1 MNEYVYKKLDN
12 SLRNQMNYNEFYK
25 NIDSI
30 LFDNSYMEIKETTE
44 NNDSYTYKIIITD
57 RERKVDREIEMVI
70 VVELTQESDFTI
82 KNMKLG

>member
-1 MNEYVYKKLDN
+1 
-12 SLRNQMNYNEFYK
+12 MNYNEFYK

>member
-1 MNEYVYKKLDN
+1 
-12 SLRNQMNYNEFYK
+12 MNYNEFYK
-25 NIDSI
+25 KSI
-30 LFDNSYMEIKETTE
+30 SIGRKGSNSYMEIKETTE

-70 VVELTQESDFTI
+70 VVELTQENDFTI

>member
-1 MNEYVYKKLDN
+1 MDN

-70 VVELTQESDFTI
+70 VVELTQENDFTI

>member
-1 MNEYVYKKLDN
+1 
-12 SLRNQMNYNEFYK
+12 
-25 NIDSI
+25 
-30 LFDNSYMEIKETTE
+30 MEIKETTE

-70 VVELTQESDFTI
+70 VVELTQENDFTI

>member
-1 MNEYVYKKLDN
+1 MDN

>member
-1 MNEYVYKKLDN
+1 M
-12 SLRNQMNYNEFYK
+12 
-25 NIDSI
+25 IH
-30 LFDNSYMEIKETTE
+30 TH
-44 NNDSYTYKIIITD
+44 ITD

>member
-1 MNEYVYKKLDN
+1 
-12 SLRNQMNYNEFYK
+12 MNYNEFYK

-70 VVELTQESDFTI
+70 VVELTQENDFTI